1 MFLDGG
7 GTIVLPDRNLVARA
21 LGMVGVQIDSEVVPW
36 AHYQAARAIDREQ
49 RDGPD
54 DGYGGKLCSA
64 LGVPAPRLGEA
75 VSALSELGDR
85 RRSGQVL
92 WSEPTPRA
100 IETILGL
107 QRAGLAVV
115 IVTNS
120 DGHAAENLRDAGI
133 LERTGLGVEAVID
146 SEIVGSRKPDR
157 RIFEVALGVADAEP
171 AEVVHV
177 GDLLCTD
184 VRGAGG
190 MGITAIHLDPYRAC
204 RSREHRHVR
213 TLRGIWAHVAGAA

>member
-1 MFLDGG
+1 
-7 GTIVLPDRNLVARA
+7 
-21 LGMVGVQIDSEVVPW
+21 MVGFPIDPEAVPR
-36 AHYQAARAIDREQ
+36 AHYQAVRAIHREQ

-54 DGYGGKLCSA
+54 DGYVSKLCSA
-64 LGVPAPRLGEA
+64 LGVPPTRLGAAE
-75 VSALSELGDR
+75 SALSELADR

-107 QRAGLAVV
+107 RRAGLAVV

-133 LERTGLGVEAVID
+133 LERTGLGAEAVID

-157 RIFEVALGVADAEP
+157 RIFEAALDVADAAA

-184 VRGAGG
+184 VRGASG

-213 TLRGIWAHVAGAA
+213 TLGGIWAHVAGAA